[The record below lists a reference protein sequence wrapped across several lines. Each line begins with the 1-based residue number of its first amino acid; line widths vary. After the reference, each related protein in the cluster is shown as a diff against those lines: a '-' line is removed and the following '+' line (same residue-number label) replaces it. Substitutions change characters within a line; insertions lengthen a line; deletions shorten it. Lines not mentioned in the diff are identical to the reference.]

1 MDKKYINWI
10 LLITVTF
17 LWGTPYI
24 LREIA
29 MESFNH
35 NQVAAFQVFI
45 SFLLFT
51 PFILKYFNK
60 ITKQNIIPLILSG
73 LTGNIGPS
81 YFFAKAQTQISSSM
95 TGMLNAMLP
104 TITLILA
111 LLIFRSPA
119 RKKTILGIVLGF
131 VGTLLLVFAGQSQ
144 GESYFTGIFFV
155 FMAILSIA
163 VSINLVRFA
172 LPDLTGLEIAALAFL
187 FAGPLAGGYLLFTDF
202 STALAS
208 AEFYKSMVMVL
219 LLGTLTFLGVIAY
232 NRLIKQSSHI
242 FAASI
247 AYLIPIVAI
256 FFGVVFG
263 GDTVSIMEI
272 AAIAIILFGVNLTNR

>member
-10 LLITVTF
+10 LLITVSF

-24 LREIA
+24 LREVA
-29 MESFNH
+29 LQSFSH

-45 SFLLFT
+45 SFLLFS
-51 PFILKYFNK
+51 PFIVKYFNK
-60 ITKQNIIPLILSG
+60 INKQNIIPLMLSG

-104 TITLILA
+104 TITLLLA
-111 LLIFRSPA
+111 LLIFRSLPS
-119 RKKTILGIVLGF
+119 KKAIIGIILGFCGV
-131 VGTLLLVFAGQSQ
+131 LLLIYSGQSK
-144 GESYFTGIFFV
+144 GESYFWGIFFV
-155 FMAILSIA
+155 FMAILSIGI
-163 VSINLVRFA
+163 SINLVRFA
-172 LPDLTGLEIAALAFL
+172 LPNLTGLEIAALAFL
-187 FAGPLAGGYLLFTDF
+187 FVGPLAGGYLLFSDF
-202 STALAS
+202 SQVFVLPH
-208 AEFYKSMVMVL
+208 FYKSMVMVL

-247 AYLIPIVAI
+247 AYLIPVTAI
-256 FFGVVFG
+256 LLGVVFG
-263 GDTVSIMEI
+263 GDTVSVLEI
-272 AAIAIILFGVNLTNR
+272 AAIAIVLLGVNLTNR

>member
-1 MDKKYINWI
+1 MDKKYTNWI
-10 LLITVTF
+10 LLIIVAF

-29 MESFNH
+29 LKSFSH

-45 SFLLFT
+45 SFLFFI
-51 PFILKYFNK
+51 PFIFKFYQKINK
-60 ITKQNIIPLILSG
+60 KNILPLILSG

-104 TITLILA
+104 TITLILG
-111 LLIFRSPA
+111 LIIFRSA
-119 RKKTILGIVLGF
+119 TNKKTIVGILLGLA
-131 VGTLLLVFAGQSQ
+131 GTLLLVFSGQSY
-144 GESYFTGIFFV
+144 GESYFWGIFFV

-172 LPDLTGLEIAALAFL
+172 LPNLTGLEIAALAFL
-187 FAGPLAGGYLLFTDF
+187 FVGPLSVSYLLFTDF
-202 STALAS
+202 AVALAS
-208 AEFYKSMVMVL
+208 PVFYKSMVMIL

-232 NRLIKQSSHI
+232 NRLIKQSSHV

-263 GDTVSIMEI
+263 GDTISYLQI
-272 AAIAIILFGVNLTNR
+272 IAITIILLGVNLTNR